1 MIPISKKLLTLILAA
16 LLGVIGAQFSD
27 YNLAS
32 ITPNKGTIVGAI
44 IKVYDGDTIT
54 LQAQGK
60 KHKIRLYGLD
70 APEIAQSFG
79 VKARDYLL
87 QLCPLHSKALVTIKN
102 TDKYGRIVGIVSCNN
117 TNVNAKLVKDGY
129 AWAYLQLCPLHSKA
143 LVTIKNTD
151 KYGRIVGIVSCN
163 NTNVNAKL
171 VKDGYAW
178 AYQDYTQA
186 YLPLELYAR
195 VKNLGLWSEKN
206 PIKPSDYRK
215 QKSGF

>member
-32 ITPNKGTIVGAI
+32 ITPNKGTIDGAI

-60 KHKIRLYGLD
+60 RHKIRLYGLD

-87 QLCPLHSKALVTIKN
+87 QLCPLHT
-102 TDKYGRIVGIVSCNN
+102 
-117 TNVNAKLVKDGY
+117 
-129 AWAYLQLCPLHSKA
+129 KA